1 MRKESGFTLI
11 ELLIVLAILGILIGI
26 VAMSVGNL
34 TETAKT
40 RGMNAETEVVQ
51 VAIDSYN
58 TQDVIVDQGAV
69 ITARTTGAVIAL
81 TDADA
86 PFTKYLKRDTK
97 YTFSWG
103 SGGISLTCTTP

>member
-34 TETAKT
+34 TDTAKT
-40 RGMNAETEVVQ
+40 RGQNAETEILQ
-51 VAIDSYN
+51 VAVDTYN

-69 ITARTTGAVIAL
+69 ITARTTGAVVTLA
-81 TDADA
+81 DADA
-86 PFTKYLKRDTK
+86 PFTKYLKRSTK
-97 YTFSWG
+97 YEFTWG
-103 SGGISLTCTTP
+103 TGGISITCTSP